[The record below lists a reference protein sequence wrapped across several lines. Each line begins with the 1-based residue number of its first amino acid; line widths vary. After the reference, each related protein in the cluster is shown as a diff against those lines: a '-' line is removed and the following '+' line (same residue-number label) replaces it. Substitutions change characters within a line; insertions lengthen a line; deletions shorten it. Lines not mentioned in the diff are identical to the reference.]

1 MHVHHVMASGAR
13 GGGADHLLGLLP
25 ALAAAGT
32 QVSATVGDDGPL
44 AERLRARGVAATAM
58 ELLQHRVHPPTG
70 QRLYAAAQVHGAQL
84 VHAHGTR
91 AAALL
96 ASASGLWPW
105 GGGEEAPLP
114 TAYTAHGLALR
125 VERAPWLQPLAA
137 QGEAF
142 ACRRKVA
149 VLSVSRADLALLV
162 RRGWVPAANA
172 HYVGN
177 AVAPARFAAAARER
191 EALAFRFR
199 AHHDVPP
206 SAPLVGTV
214 SRLVRQKDVF
224 TLARAVGRLP
234 GVHLAV
240 VGDGPDYLRLR
251 AHPLARAG
259 RMHLLGPRDDVPEL
273 LVAFDVFALA
283 SRWEGE
289 PIALLEA
296 MAAGVPWVA
305 TATAGAE
312 EIWHDSEGGGV
323 LVPIGEPRPLAEGIA
338 RLLRDRHEAARL
350 ATLGRRAVAGR
361 SPQAQARAVRRI
373 YAALAPSAGP

>member
-13 GGGADHLLGLLP
+13 GGGADHLLALLP
-25 ALAAAGT
+25 ALMAAGT

-44 AERLRARGVAATAM
+44 AERLRARGVPATAM
-58 ELLQHRVHPPTG
+58 DLLEHRVHPPTG
-70 QRLYAAAQVHGAQL
+70 KRLYAAAQVHGASL

-96 ASASGLWPW
+96 TSEGGLWPW
-105 GGGEEAPLP
+105 VGGEPPLQ
-114 TAYTAHGLALR
+114 TLYTAHGLAVR

-137 QGEAF
+137 QGEAY
-142 ACRRKVA
+142 ACRRKAA
-149 VLSVSRADLALLV
+149 VLSVSRADLGLLV
-162 RRGWVPAANA
+162 RRGWVAEKRA
-172 HYVGN
+172 HHVGN

-191 EALAFRFR
+191 EALTFRFR

-206 SAPLVGTV
+206 TAPLVGTV

-251 AHPLARAG
+251 AHPLAREG

-305 TATAGAE
+305 TDTAGAD
-312 EIWHDSEGGGV
+312 EIHRDSEGAGV
-323 LVPIGEPRPLAEGIA
+323 LVPIGQPRALAEAIA

-361 SPQAQARAVRRI
+361 SPQAQARTVRRI
-373 YAALAPSAGP
+373 YDTLAAPASP